1 MAKVFITKYAL
12 TKGIIEKEA
21 DIRPFR
27 DGSKFA
33 YIRGELFIGYKMTV
47 DAFYD
52 YESAIQRAEEVR
64 KKRIASLKRQIEKLE
79 KLSFNKQ

>member
-1 MAKVFITKYAL
+1 MAKIFITKYAL

-21 DIRPFR
+21 DIHSFR

-33 YIRGELFIGYKMTV
+33 YVRGEFIGYKMTV
-47 DAFYD
+47 DAFYN

-64 KKRIASLKRQIEKLE
+64 KKRIASLKKQIEKLE
-79 KLSFNKQ
+79 KLSFNKR

>member
-1 MAKVFITKYAL
+1 MAKIFITKYAL
-12 TKGIIEKEA
+12 TKGIIEKES
-21 DIRPFR
+21 DIHSFR

-33 YIRGELFIGYKMTV
+33 YVRGEFIGYKMIV
-47 DAFYD
+47 DAFYN

>member
-21 DIRPFR
+21 DIHSFR

-33 YIRGELFIGYKMTV
+33 YVRGEFIGYKMTV

-52 YESAIQRAEEVR
+52 YESAIQRAEEMR

-79 KLSFNKQ
+79 KLSFNKR

>member
-21 DIRPFR
+21 DIHSFR

-33 YIRGELFIGYKMTV
+33 YVRGEFIGYKMTV
-47 DAFYD
+47 DTFYD
-52 YESAIQRAEEVR
+52 YKSAIQRAEEMR
-64 KKRIASLKRQIEKLE
+64 KKKIASLKRQIEKLE
-79 KLSFNKQ
+79 KLSFIK

>member
-1 MAKVFITKYAL
+1 MAKIFITKYAL
-12 TKGIIEKEA
+12 TKGIIKKEA
-21 DIRPFR
+21 NIHSFR

-33 YIRGELFIGYKMTV
+33 YIRGEFIGCKMTV

-52 YESAIQRAEEVR
+52 YESAIQRAEEMR

-79 KLSFNKQ
+79 KLSFNKR

>member
-1 MAKVFITKYAL
+1 MAKIFITKYAL

-21 DIRPFR
+21 DIHSFR

-33 YIRGELFIGYKMTV
+33 YVRGEFIGYKMIV
-47 DAFYD
+47 DAFYN

>member
-1 MAKVFITKYAL
+1 MAKIFITKYAL

-21 DIRPFR
+21 DIHSFR

-33 YIRGELFIGYKMTV
+33 HIRGEFTGYKMTV
-47 DAFYD
+47 DAFYN

-64 KKRIASLKRQIEKLE
+64 KKRIVSLKKQIEKLE
-79 KLSFNKQ
+79 KLSFNKR

>member
-21 DIRPFR
+21 DIHSFR

-33 YIRGELFIGYKMTV
+33 YVRGEFIGYKMIV
-47 DAFYD
+47 DAFYN

>member
-21 DIRPFR
+21 DIHSFR

-52 YESAIQRAEEVR
+52 YESAIQKAEKMRE
-64 KKRIASLKRQIEKLE
+64 KRIASLKRQIGKLE
-79 KLSFNKQ
+79 KLSFKKS

>member
-1 MAKVFITKYAL
+1 MI
-12 TKGIIEKEA
+12 
-21 DIRPFR
+21 
-27 DGSKFA
+27 
-33 YIRGELFIGYKMTV
+33 V
-47 DAFYD
+47 DAFYN

>member
-21 DIRPFR
+21 DIHSFK

-33 YIRGELFIGYKMTV
+33 YVRGEFIGYKITV
-47 DAFYD
+47 DAFCD

-64 KKRIASLKRQIEKLE
+64 KKRIASLKRRIEKLE